1 MALTANNA
9 NTIKIGLV
17 RLLDAAPYILAGEL
31 GYYQE
36 AGLNVKLTWELGWA
50 TVKHKIAYGE
60 LDAAHGL
67 APLPMAISIGYEVAA
82 RPCEAL
88 MVTSRL
94 GNAITLSNNIRA
106 RGVQT
111 ADDFRAEVR
120 SMRGQRLYKL
130 GVVSLDSCHYF
141 LMRQWLTSIRLDPS
155 KDVKIVVI
163 PPGQAVRNLR
173 AGTLDGYC
181 VGEPWNSLAVRE
193 GLGWTVAVSHDLAPN
208 HPEKVLLAL
217 TSKIKERPKQY
228 EALVGALQKACAY
241 CADPENIVR
250 VSRQMRRVQ
259 ILGSTAQGAE
269 KILRG
274 EYDRGGG
281 LGSLPE
287 PVIDFCANGQTQITA
302 ADVAWITLSAKQ
314 AEWSGVPT
322 HTIMDAASSAYPSN

>member
-1 MALTANNA
+1 M
-9 NTIKIGLV
+9 

-36 AGLNVKLTWELGWA
+36 AGLKVQLSWELGWA
-50 TVKHKIAYGE
+50 TIKHKIAYGE
-60 LDAAHGL
+60 LDAAHAL
-67 APLPMAISIGYEVAA
+67 APLPLSISIGYEVAA

-88 MVTSRL
+88 MVTSRI
-94 GNAITLSNNIRA
+94 GNAITLSNRIRS
-106 RGVQT
+106 RGVNT

-141 LMRQWLTSIRLDPS
+141 LLRQWLTSIRLDPS
-155 KDVKIVVI
+155 RDVKIVVI

-193 GLGWTVAVSHDLAPN
+193 GLGWTVSMSNDLAPN

-217 TSKIKERPKQY
+217 KSKITERPQQF
-228 EALVGALQKACAY
+228 EALVKAVQKGCAY
-241 CADPENIVR
+241 CSDSENIVR
-250 VSRQMRRVQ
+250 VSRQMRRAQ
-259 ILGSTAQGAE
+259 ILGSTAQGVE

-274 EYDRGGG
+274 EYDRGAG
-281 LGSLPE
+281 LGVLPE
-287 PVIDFCANGQTQITA
+287 PVIDFCSNGSTEISA
-302 ADVAWITLSAKQ
+302 ADVAWITLCAKQ

-322 HTIMDAASSAYPSN
+322 QAIMDASSSAYRSA